1 MNNIKNCP
9 HCGKPGRLSTCKDIE
24 NCTNVEECT
33 AYKHYYYPLSE
44 MYTVVCDFNKGGCGA
59 CGGYYLDEEKAIE
72 AWNKRIPVDKV
83 LDILAEEVYDA
94 GNMTGT
100 WSDYD
105 PYYSGKENAYEYAI
119 ELLEGM
125 YG

>member
-9 HCGKPGRLSTCKDIE
+9 HCGRPGRLSTCKDVE
-24 NCTNVEECT
+24 TCVNVEHCPSYE
-33 AYKHYYYPLSE
+33 HYYPPTAE
-44 MYTVVCDFNKGGCGA
+44 MYTVVCDFTKGGCGA

-72 AWNKRIPVDKV
+72 AWNKRMPVDKV
-83 LDILAEEVYDA
+83 LYILAEEACDA
-94 GNMTGT
+94 GNMSGT
-100 WSDYD
+100 WGDYD
-105 PYYSGKENAYEYAI
+105 PYYSGEETAYEHAI